1 VSSEQGNS
9 CRVRACWWL
18 QLMCTRS
25 SFLPPALATNLQTHR
40 HIYIHIN
47 NQGWTGQQLAAQPHA
62 TAVSAACQEL
72 QLVEEQTLHSDAYS
86 ADMHYVGYMQRCP

>member
-1 VSSEQGNS
+1 MLCESLLVAATHVHKE
-9 CRVRACWWL
+9 L
-18 QLMCTRS
+18 
-25 SFLPPALATNLQTHR
+25 LPPPCARHKLADAQA
-40 HIYIHIN
+40 YIHTH